1 MVAKIGRGIVETG
14 RFGAARMV
22 DWEALHST
30 GEAKSLLLTRLL
42 FFLRGDH
49 SWYKATR
56 TSFYSFRMNRGF
68 YTIMA
73 AQFFSSLADN
83 ALLFVAISL
92 LTSMNAP
99 ASLTPLLKLS
109 FVLFYVLLAAFVG
122 AFADSLPKG
131 RVMFIANLIKISGC
145 ALMFFTVH
153 PLLAY
158 AVVGFGAAV
167 YSPAKYGILTELL
180 PPEKLVPAN
189 GWIEGLTVM
198 SIILGTVAG
207 GTLVSERGSSFLL
220 GLGMPGIDTG
230 AEAAMAVVVGVY
242 ILAALFNLR
251 IPDTGA
257 RYEHQERNPAKL
269 IADFANCSATL
280 WRDKLGQI
288 SLAVTTLFWG
298 AGATL
303 QFIVLKWAER
313 SLHMPLDKAT
323 NLIGVVAIGVAL
335 GAAMAARMIPLRK
348 SLTVIPLG
356 IIMGLVVCS
365 MVFVTSVNLAYPL
378 LALIGFL
385 SGFFVVPMNA
395 LLQHRG
401 HVLMSAGH
409 SIAVQNFNENLSIL
423 TMLALYAIMITLN
436 LDLDIIIVLFGMS
449 VAGIMYFIG
458 RRHAANQREHDS
470 LALIGEHK
478 H

>member
-1 MVAKIGRGIVETG
+1 
-14 RFGAARMV
+14 
-22 DWEALHST
+22 
-30 GEAKSLLLTRLL
+30 
-42 FFLRGDH
+42 
-49 SWYKATR
+49 
-56 TSFYSFRMNRGF
+56 
-68 YTIMA
+68 MA

-83 ALLFVAISL
+83 ALIFVSIGL
-92 LTSMNAP
+92 LTAMKAP

-122 AFADSLPKG
+122 AFADSMPKG
-131 RVMFIANLIKISGC
+131 RVMFTANLIKVFGC
-145 ALMFFTVH
+145 CLIFFGAH
-153 PLLAY
+153 PLVACT
-158 AVVGFGAAV
+158 VVGFGAAV

-180 PPEKLVPAN
+180 PAEKLVAAN

-198 SIILGTVAG
+198 SIILGAAMG
-207 GTLVSERGSSFLL
+207 GALVSAHGSAWLMTL
-220 GLGMPGIDTG
+220 DVPYIDTG
-230 AEAAMAVVVGVY
+230 IDSPTKGQLAVLIGVY
-242 ILAALFNLR
+242 ALAAGFNLR

-269 IADFANCSATL
+269 IADFADCSATL
-280 WRDKLGQI
+280 WKDKLGQI

-303 QFIVLKWAER
+303 QLIVLEWAKR
-313 SLHMPLDKAT
+313 SLHMSLDKAT
-323 NLIGVVAIGVAL
+323 GLIGVVAIGSAI
-335 GAAMAARMIPLRK
+335 GAAMAAKMIPLKK

-356 IIMGLVVCS
+356 VIMGLI
-365 MVFVTSVNLAYPL
+365 VTSMTVVYSLTIAVPL
-378 LALIGFL
+378 LLIIGLL

-423 TMLALYAIMITLN
+423 TMLALYAVMITLN
-436 LDLDIIIVLFGMS
+436 LDLNVIIVLFGLS
-449 VAGIMYFIG
+449 LAGIMWLIG

>member
-1 MVAKIGRGIVETG
+1 MK
-14 RFGAARMV
+14 
-22 DWEALHST
+22 
-30 GEAKSLLLTRLL
+30 
-42 FFLRGDH
+42 
-49 SWYKATR
+49 
-56 TSFYSFRMNRGF
+56 RGF

-83 ALLFVAISL
+83 ALLFVAIDL
-92 LTSMNAP
+92 LTSMKAP

-122 AFADSLPKG
+122 AFADALPKG
-131 RVMFIANLIKISGC
+131 RVMFIANLIKIFGC
-145 ALMFFTVH
+145 ALIFFHVH

-180 PPEKLVPAN
+180 PAEKLVEAN

-198 SIILGTVAG
+198 SIILGTVMG
-207 GTLVSERGSSFLL
+207 GALVGARLSGYLLSFD
-220 GLGMPGIDTG
+220 MPFMETGIDSVT
-230 AEAAMAVVVGVY
+230 EAALCVVAGVY
-242 ILAALFNLR
+242 VLATLFNLR
-251 IPDTGA
+251 IPLTGCV
-257 RYEHQERNPAKL
+257 YPHQERNPAKL
-269 IADFANCSATL
+269 IVDFANCSAML
-280 WRDKLGQI
+280 WKDKLGQI

-303 QFIVLKWAER
+303 QLIVLKWAEK
-313 SLHMPLDKAT
+313 SLGMPFEKAT
-323 NLIGVVAIGVAL
+323 SLVGVVAIGVAL
-335 GAAMAARMIPLRK
+335 GAAASAKLIPLKK

-356 IIMGLVVCS
+356 IAMGVIVIS
-365 MVFVTSVNLAYPL
+365 MVFVNSVTMAYPL
-378 LALIGFL
+378 LILIGVL

-423 TMLALYAIMITLN
+423 TMLAVYAVMISMN
-436 LDLDIIIVLFGMS
+436 LDLNVIIVLFGGS
-449 VAGIMYFIG
+449 VAGIMFLIM
-458 RRHAANQREHDS
+458 RKHAANQREHDS